1 MARGLFI
8 VVSAPSGTG
17 KSTICQ
23 KLLQACPEIKF
34 SVSYTSR
41 PPRPNE
47 GDGKDYH
54 FISRDEFQA
63 RIDQGE
69 FVEWVEN
76 YGNLYG
82 SSKKTME
89 SFLHKGQDL
98 LLDIEPRGAKKIKQ
112 NFKGG
117 VYVFV
122 LPPSRD
128 ELLRRLEGRGCETDK
143 VIQDRFDQA
152 ESELKEISWYDYVIF
167 NKDLETAV
175 NQLISIY
182 KAQKCKRSRLQS
194 EIKKFISETPILK
207 TKCIGIGKLNPD
219 TVGTKRRV

>member
-1 MARGLFI
+1 MTKGLFI

-17 KSTICQ
+17 KSSICRRFMEVY
-23 KLLQACPEIKF
+23 PEVKF
-34 SVSYTSR
+34 SISFTSR

-47 GDGKDYH
+47 ENGKDYY
-54 FISRDEFQA
+54 FISREEFQA

-76 YGNLYG
+76 YGHFYG
-82 SSKKTME
+82 SSRNVME
-89 SFLHKGQDL
+89 EFLQSGQNL
-98 LLDIEPRGAKKIKQ
+98 LLDIESRGAKKIKQ

-122 LPPSRD
+122 LPPSRS
-128 ELLRRLEGRGCETDK
+128 ELLKRLEGRGCETDE
-143 VIQDRFDQA
+143 VIQNRFDNA
-152 ESELKEISWYDYVIF
+152 KSELKEISWYDYVIF

-182 KAQKCKRSRLQS
+182 VAQKCKRSRLQG
-194 EIKKFISETPILK
+194 EINEFIKKNNIF
-207 TKCIGIGKLNPD
+207 
-219 TVGTKRRV
+219 

>member
-1 MARGLFI
+1 MAKGLFI

-17 KSTICQ
+17 KSSICQ

-47 GDGKDYH
+47 VNGKDYY
-54 FISRDEFQA
+54 FISREEFQT
-63 RIDQGE
+63 RIDQCE

-76 YGNLYG
+76 YGHFYG
-82 SSKKTME
+82 SSRKVME
-89 SFLHKGQDL
+89 EFLHDCQDL
-98 LLDIEPRGAKKIKQ
+98 LLDIEPRGARKIKQ
-112 NFKGG
+112 AFKGG
-117 VYVFV
+117 IYVFV
-122 LPPSRD
+122 LPPSRA
-128 ELLRRLEGRGCETDK
+128 ELLKRLEGRGCETDE
-143 VIQDRFDQA
+143 VIQNRFEQA

-182 KAQKCKRSRLQS
+182 VAQRCKRSRLQT
-194 EIKKFISETPILK
+194 EIKQVIKKNNKF
-207 TKCIGIGKLNPD
+207 
-219 TVGTKRRV
+219 

>member
-1 MARGLFI
+1 MAKGLFI
-8 VVSAPSGTG
+8 VVSAPSGAG
-17 KSTICQ
+17 KSSICQ
-23 KLLQACPEIKF
+23 RFMQACPEVKF

-47 GDGKDYH
+47 VNGKDYY
-54 FISRDEFQA
+54 FISREEFQA
-63 RIDQGE
+63 RIDEGE

-76 YGNLYG
+76 YGHFYG
-82 SSKKTME
+82 SSRKTME
-89 SFLHKGQDL
+89 EFLHDGQDL
-98 LLDIEPRGAKKIKQ
+98 LLDIEPRGARKIKQ

-122 LPPSRD
+122 LPPSRA
-128 ELLRRLEGRGCETDK
+128 ELLKRLEGRGCETGE
-143 VIQDRFDQA
+143 VIQNRLDQA

-182 KAQKCKRSRLQS
+182 VAQKCKRSRLQS
-194 EIKKFISETPILK
+194 EIKQVIKK
-207 TKCIGIGKLNPD
+207 
-219 TVGTKRRV
+219 